1 MGLFDEV
8 GVLAKYNPFSVPV
21 MKTAYCQPNG
31 KVPSND
37 EYSCEFGSGKY
48 FALCGLGGVVSCGL
62 THTGV
67 VPLDLVK
74 CRIQLTVSEEGIR
87 GLARGWAP
95 TAIGYSLQGLGKF
108 GFYEIFKV
116 VYSNALGEVTSASAE
131 FFADIM
137 LAPMEACKV
146 RIQTQPGCPSALR
159 RVAPSIL
166 RQEGMWGFYKGIV
179 PLWMRQIP
187 YTMMKFACF
196 ERTVELLYRYVV
208 PKPRSQ
214 CSKPEQ
220 LGVTFIAGYIAGVFC
235 ALVSHPADS
244 VVSKLNQDSG
254 STAAQALRKLG
265 WRGVW
270 KGLLPRIIM
279 IGTLTALQWF
289 IYDFV
294 KVTFRMP
301 RPPPPEMPDSLRQK
315 YAAMGKAIPECV
327 KVLPPEMIRMVK
339 DGYINI
345 INELRKI
352 NFLFKRILLY
362 DAVCAKFDQIY
373 NKRWSYL
380 LIDFLVGLSL
390 FLMMRNATFVNRFAE
405 NCEIYIMW
413 IQRLI
418 EWLMGA
424 PGGLKLNKP
433 LNTALGSFF
442 IYHITLWRRYLYI
455 LRPLIHFTAL
465 SFNYASLFGISISLA
480 VLYDSISLFTV
491 HVFCFYV
498 YAGRFYQLQLNGLI
512 SLGRLFRGKKYNPL
526 RNRVDSC
533 CFDKEQLLLGTVAF
547 TIFFFLLPTIFTY
560 YVVFSSLRFIV
571 FVVQSVLLS
580 VVRQFQ
586 FNRCNDEES
595 GLMWSN
601 IEKQLNKKGSL
612 FWFFFF
618 TPLGM
623 VTLSHF
629 RHWTLSFVANE
640 RKPFSHFHKCPAWRN
655 LFRQLRLAWY
665 RPATVCWLLFRRES
679 CACVLWAHHPPV
691 LFTVRDYWAFVASL
705 TASGRPTTDR
715 QASSRRTSNRLP
727 SVSVREKAASFG
739 ETENQRST
747 NQPSTSPAP
756 DNLRQT

>member
-1 MGLFDEV
+1 LLKVRRHFSASIKASNMGLFDEV

-21 MKTAYCQPNG
+21 MKTAYCQSNG

-74 CRIQLTVSEEGIR
+74 CRIQVNPEKYRGIANGFKLTVSEEGIR

-116 VYSNALGEVTSASAE
+116 VYSNALGEENSYLWRTSLYLAASASAE

-159 RVAPSIL
+159 RVAPTIL

-327 KVLPPEMIRMVK
+327 KVLPPEMIRMIK

-345 INELRKI
+345 VNELRKI

-362 DAVCAKFDQIY
+362 DAVCAKLDQIY

-390 FLMMRNATFVNRFAE
+390 FLMMRNATFVNQFAE

-433 LNTALGSFF
+433 LNTALG
-442 IYHITLWRRYLYI
+442 RYLYI

-533 CFDKEQLLLGTVAF
+533 CFDKEQLNSSSV
-547 TIFFFLLPTIFTY
+547 IFI
-560 YVVFSSLRFIV
+560 
-571 FVVQSVLLS
+571 LLS
-580 VVRQFQ
+580 ATSR
-586 FNRCNDEES
+586 
-595 GLMWSN
+595 N
-601 IEKQLNKKGSL
+601 IEKQPNKKL

-618 TPLGM
+618 TPVGM

-629 RHWTLSFVANE
+629 RQLSITDFEMHDCMSCSKMFHCQSVPCLEKLVLPVAA
-640 RKPFSHFHKCPAWRN
+640 RLVSASDSLLTAFPAVK
-655 LFRQLRLAWY
+655 L
-665 RPATVCWLLFRRES
+665 
-679 CACVLWAHHPPV
+679 CVRALGSSSA
-691 LFTVRDYWAFVASL
+691 DWAFVASL

-756 DNLRQT
+756 AKLRQTASSSSSSLAIVSVQLN

>member
-1 MGLFDEV
+1 MFKATSNAFLSLQNASELGNAQDLCISSYTKIKASNMGLFDEV

-74 CRIQLTVSEEGIR
+74 CRIQVNPEKYRGIANGFKLTVSEEGIR

-116 VYSNALGEVTSASAE
+116 VYSNALGEENSYLWRTSLYLAASASAE

-327 KVLPPEMIRMVK
+327 KVLPPEMIRMIK

-362 DAVCAKFDQIY
+362 DAVCAKLDQIY

-595 GLMWSN
+595 GLMWSVF
-601 IEKQLNKKGSL
+601 KALK
-612 FWFFFF
+612 
-618 TPLGM
+618 
-623 VTLSHF
+623 
-629 RHWTLSFVANE
+629 
-640 RKPFSHFHKCPAWRN
+640 
-655 LFRQLRLAWY
+655 
-665 RPATVCWLLFRRES
+665 
-679 CACVLWAHHPPV
+679 CVL
-691 LFTVRDYWAFVASL
+691 
-705 TASGRPTTDR
+705 
-715 QASSRRTSNRLP
+715 
-727 SVSVREKAASFG
+727 FG
-739 ETENQRST
+739 T
-747 NQPSTSPAP
+747 
-756 DNLRQT
+756 LL

>member
-1 MGLFDEV
+1 LFGYCLLKVRRHFSASIKASNMGLFDEV

-21 MKTAYCQPNG
+21 MKTAYCQSNG

-74 CRIQLTVSEEGIR
+74 CRIQVNPEKYRGIANGFKLTVSEEGIR

-116 VYSNALGEVTSASAE
+116 VYSNALGEENSYLWRTSLYLAASASAE

-315 YAAMGKAIPECV
+315 
-327 KVLPPEMIRMVK
+327 
-339 DGYINI
+339 
-345 INELRKI
+345 
-352 NFLFKRILLY
+352 
-362 DAVCAKFDQIY
+362 
-373 NKRWSYL
+373 WSYL

-498 YAGRFYQLQLNGLI
+498 YAGSLYCYQLFG
-512 SLGRLFRGKKYNPL
+512 S
-526 RNRVDSC
+526 
-533 CFDKEQLLLGTVAF
+533 
-547 TIFFFLLPTIFTY
+547 
-560 YVVFSSLRFIV
+560 SSLI
-571 FVVQSVLLS
+571 
-580 VVRQFQ
+580 
-586 FNRCNDEES
+586 DA
-595 GLMWSN
+595 MT
-601 IEKQLNKKGSL
+601 KK
-612 FWFFFF
+612 
-618 TPLGM
+618 
-623 VTLSHF
+623 V
-629 RHWTLSFVANE
+629 
-640 RKPFSHFHKCPAWRN
+640 
-655 LFRQLRLAWY
+655 
-665 RPATVCWLLFRRES
+665 
-679 CACVLWAHHPPV
+679 
-691 LFTVRDYWAFVASL
+691 D
-705 TASGRPTTDR
+705 
-715 QASSRRTSNRLP
+715 
-727 SVSVREKAASFG
+727 
-739 ETENQRST
+739 
-747 NQPSTSPAP
+747 
-756 DNLRQT
+756 

>member
-1 MGLFDEV
+1 LLKVRRHFSASIKASNMGLFDEV

-74 CRIQLTVSEEGIR
+74 CRIQVNPEKYRGIANGFKLTVSEEGIR

-116 VYSNALGEVTSASAE
+116 VYSNALGEENSYLWRTSLYLAASASAE

-159 RVAPSIL
+159 RVAPTIL

-327 KVLPPEMIRMVK
+327 KVLPPEMIRMIK

-345 INELRKI
+345 VNELRKI

-362 DAVCAKFDQIY
+362 DAVCAKLDQIY

-405 NCEIYIMW
+405 NCEIYIML

-433 LNTALGSFF
+433 LNTALG
-442 IYHITLWRRYLYI
+442 RYLYI

-491 HVFCFYV
+491 H
-498 YAGRFYQLQLNGLI
+498 LQLNGLI

-580 VVRQFQ
+580 IVRQFQ

-595 GLMWSN
+595 GLMWS
-601 IEKQLNKKGSL
+601 L

-618 TPLGM
+618 TPLVM

-629 RHWTLSFVANE
+629 RQLKLVLPVAA
-640 RKPFSHFHKCPAWRN
+640 RLVSASDSLLTAFPAGK
-655 LFRQLRLAWY
+655 L
-665 RPATVCWLLFRRES
+665 
-679 CACVLWAHHPPV
+679 CVH
-691 LFTVRDYWAFVASL
+691 WAFVASL

-727 SVSVREKAASFG
+727 SVSVR
-739 ETENQRST
+739 
-747 NQPSTSPAP
+747 
-756 DNLRQT
+756 